1 MLDGPEMLDVLSCNH
16 CVWKPKVIECLPLVH
31 CRLSTRVK
39 AFGTT
44 LCVASDAPFSVHGDC
59 PAGNAV
65 VAANAE
71 PGKLSDDCP
80 DVRTCAIW
88 SEIVSRSCHRL
99 GEARESIDNLID
111 NVRC

>member
-80 DVRTCAIW
+80 AG
-88 SEIVSRSCHRL
+88 RL
-99 GEARESIDNLID
+99 PIPTSGPARYGARLSVGAVTGWGKRVNP
-111 NVRC
+111 